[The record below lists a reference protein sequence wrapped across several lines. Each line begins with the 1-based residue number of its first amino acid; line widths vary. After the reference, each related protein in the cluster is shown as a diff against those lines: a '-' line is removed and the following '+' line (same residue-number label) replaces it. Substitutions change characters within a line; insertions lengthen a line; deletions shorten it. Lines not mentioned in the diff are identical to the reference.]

1 MNYGEALMYEP
12 SNRDMKIDYP
22 ELAEIEEFN
31 ILSARQLKFV
41 WYLANRTSPIAGLE
55 KKKRLKAAASM
66 AWGTYHAKKEEAIEY
81 AKGNVP
87 DEIKAAITKMASFI
101 PSVRLKA
108 KLMQEYIF
116 DKMQTII
123 IVSDQDM
130 DEMDADEKKKYADLA
145 LKISSEL
152 NNVVDRMESGY
163 GIKVKEKSNK
173 KSEVKR
179 TISDIIDKI
188 N

>member
-1 MNYGEALMYEP
+1 MDYDEALMFEP
-12 SNRDMKIDYP
+12 SNRDMKLDYP

-41 WYLANRTSPIAGLE
+41 WYVSNRTSPIAGLDQ
-55 KKKRLKAAASM
+55 KKRLKAAASM
-66 AWGTYHAKKEEAIEY
+66 AWGNYHSKKQEAIDY
-81 AKGNVP
+81 GNGIVP
-87 DEIKAAITKMASFI
+87 DEIKAAIKKMSSFI

-108 KLMQEYIF
+108 KFMQEYIF
-116 DKMQTII
+116 DKMQKI
-123 IVSDQDM
+123 IVVSDKEM

-145 LKISSEL
+145 LKVSSEL

-163 GIKVKEKSNK
+163 GIKTK
-173 KSEVKR
+173 KKPNSKNEVKR
-179 TISDIIDKI
+179 NISDIIDKI